1 MQRQETV
8 VGRQRAA
15 GERGSSANGPLPDD
29 DDDDEPGG
37 PRGSHGDD
45 QGSADGTTS
54 GSSAAAVDRNGST
67 TGRSSAYG
75 TATGAGWTT
84 ASTAS
89 TSTSDRAPRRPS
101 PDSSVDDSSDSGYSD
116 CDNDDRASRAA
127 MDDVGTEEARPTGE
141 RSTPAAESTT
151 PASTEEREEPGARSG
166 ARISGRGDWTDEELY
181 FIMGNKLQDNA
192 ASWWV
197 QMDQEL
203 LESEK
208 TWTRL
213 KEALMRRY
221 GERPDPVMSEWRVY
235 QRMMCPG
242 ETFAGFAAGLRD
254 IAGPNHVSEQT
265 LLGQFYRNLDK
276 TTRMLVKQEPV
287 PTTLEQAVDK
297 ATAIDDPIDNVA
309 RGMVTIGQPWATAPN
324 AYTVPMDGTMGRV
337 AIIPG
342 VGPAGDAL
350 AAQTGTESTEVAY
363 FTNPRGVYNKF
374 TETWDVPDGRV
385 WNGRYWKPTKREQLV
400 RTQSDVRHGGK
411 RGSGEKRGKVRVVQ
425 PTAEASD
432 TAESD
437 EGPIQPTKKKQKA
450 AIRKA
455 KVPAQMGK
463 DEPQARGTESRTGKW
478 PTTDYRC
485 YACGK
490 PGYFAKECPDPEAKT
505 RSEAYLASRP
515 VLASTTTGNEERAE
529 CGDHCIRA
537 IS

>member
-1 MQRQETV
+1 MTDGRRELVQERHGGHHRTAVSTTV
-8 VGRQRAA
+8 ATAVTATVTTTT
-15 GERGSSANGPLPDD
+15 ERV
-29 DDDDEPGG
+29 EP
-37 PRGSHGDD
+37 RW
-45 QGSADGTTS
+45 TTS
-54 GSSAAAVDRNGST
+54 ARRRRGRRANAAHR
-67 TGRSSAYG
+67 
-75 TATGAGWTT
+75 
-84 ASTAS
+84 
-89 TSTSDRAPRRPS
+89 PRRARHRHRRKNAKSLELAAYKPS
-101 PDSSVDDSSDSGYSD
+101 PTVSVS
-116 CDNDDRASRAA
+116 
-127 MDDVGTEEARPTGE
+127 TWIARVDL
-141 RSTPAAESTT
+141 AVQ
-151 PASTEEREEPGARSG
+151 G